1 MISYDPFWKTLKNKN
16 LTIYNL
22 ITKRGINSTTINCIK
37 KDKSITTYTLNNLC
51 KALDCTIPDILEYI
65 PDIEDIPHIK
75 NS

>member
-22 ITKRGINSTTINCIK
+22 IAKRGINSNTINCIK

-65 PDIEDIPHIK
+65 PDIEDTQNIK
-75 NS
+75 NI